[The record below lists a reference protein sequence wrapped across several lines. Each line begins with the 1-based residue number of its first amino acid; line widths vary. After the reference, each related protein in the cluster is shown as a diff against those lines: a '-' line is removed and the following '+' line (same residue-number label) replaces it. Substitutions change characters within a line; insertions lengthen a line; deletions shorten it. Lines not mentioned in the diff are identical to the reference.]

1 MERSARVRNVLV
13 AIALTISVVG
23 TAIGASAQP
32 VSLTVWDISVSEAYT
47 KWWKAYVDRFNQK
60 QSRIQVRYETFD
72 TEPYKTKLRS
82 ALVAGTAADVFFFF
96 PGAETTIAFREGRIR
111 AMDDVLDKARLTP
124 QAVGRC
130 SVGQQ
135 LVCLPLFLA
144 PSVVYYNKQ
153 LFAKAGVDPAKWA
166 DPRRPTWAEFL
177 AASDALKQAR
187 IVPIAAGNKDKW
199 PLMHWYWALQNRYG
213 GTRALDAAIFGT
225 GGGKY
230 ESPSFVKA
238 GELTR
243 DIVQRG
249 YLSPGFN
256 GVGGVE
262 KYTMFTR
269 GQAAM
274 TYMGP
279 WMLARVQEAAAEGF
293 EYGVFH
299 FPSVTDGDPDSQTDI
314 MAGVDAYFVAATTK
328 HPDAVRE
335 FLAGFLED
343 ETATSFMVDTKNISV
358 VQGVVQRV
366 ASRNDPATRGVLSLA
381 EELGRARHSYQWW
394 DWLLP
399 PKVSEEM
406 LSLSQSLSLGEVS
419 PSDFAK
425 RLDKAAGR

>member
-13 AIALTISVVG
+13 VIALSISVVG

-96 PGAETTIAFREGRIR
+96 PGAETTIAFREARIR
-111 AMDDVLDKARLTP
+111 AMDDVLDKAKLTP
-124 QAVGRC
+124 QAVSRC

-177 AASDALKQAR
+177 AASEALKKAR

-230 ESPSFVKA
+230 AVA
-238 GELTR
+238 ELR
-243 DIVQRG
+243 Q
-249 YLSPGFN
+249 
-256 GVGGVE
+256 
-262 KYTMFTR
+262 
-269 GQAAM
+269 
-274 TYMGP
+274 
-279 WMLARVQEAAAEGF
+279 
-293 EYGVFH
+293 
-299 FPSVTDGDPDSQTDI
+299 
-314 MAGVDAYFVAATTK
+314 
-328 HPDAVRE
+328 
-335 FLAGFLED
+335 
-343 ETATSFMVDTKNISV
+343 
-358 VQGVVQRV
+358 
-366 ASRNDPATRGVLSLA
+366 SR
-381 EELGRARHSYQWW
+381 
-394 DWLLP
+394 
-399 PKVSEEM
+399 
-406 LSLSQSLSLGEVS
+406 
-419 PSDFAK
+419 
-425 RLDKAAGR
+425 